1 MQKILMSQSDQ
12 ALIYPKAEL
21 CLAQNYQLLSATV
34 IVDTWLCQSRQ
45 SLPLVPA
52 AAAAEAIGLTRSGG
66 GAEATSGLNMV
77 GLGIC
82 PNPFAL
88 SSAVRSPSGTK
99 QAAPHPLPQSLQSS
113 TEANSIPTA
122 RRRECLLVEGG
133 ELCTTRSQCS
143 EALPA
148 STGLRGT
155 PGPHC
160 SSTTRWVLQS
170 TTPRRW
176 LPG

>member
-1 MQKILMSQSDQ
+1 M
-12 ALIYPKAEL
+12 
-21 CLAQNYQLLSATV
+21 CLVQNYQSLSAPV

-88 SSAVRSPSGTK
+88 SSAVRCRQERSKRHPTRCHNRCNLPSK
-99 QAAPHPLPQSLQSS
+99 QTQSQLRGDENACWLKVASC
-113 TEANSIPTA
+113 A
-122 RRRECLLVEGG
+122 RRDRSAVR
-133 ELCTTRSQCS
+133 RSQPARGSGVPPDHIAPQPRAGCCS
-143 EALPA
+143 RRRLDDGYLDKPP
-148 STGLRGT
+148 SPRFLRSRCLA
-155 PGPHC
+155 P
-160 SSTTRWVLQS
+160 
-170 TTPRRW
+170 TTP
-176 LPG
+176 